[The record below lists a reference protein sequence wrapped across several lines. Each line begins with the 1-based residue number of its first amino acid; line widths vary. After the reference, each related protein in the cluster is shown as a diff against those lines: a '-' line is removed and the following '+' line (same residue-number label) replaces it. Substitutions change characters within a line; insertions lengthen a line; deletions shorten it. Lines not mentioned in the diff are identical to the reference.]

1 MSVRVRFAPSPTG
14 FLHVGGLRT
23 ALYNYLFA
31 RHHNGTFVL
40 RIEDTD
46 RTRLV
51 ENAVENLIESLH
63 WAGIDFDEGP
73 GKGGDF
79 GPYVQSE
86 RLHIYKEYS
95 NILHEKGAA
104 YYAFDTAEEIE
115 EMRKRNPSE
124 QFAKYDRFT
133 MKNELMLGIDETK
146 KLIESGTQY
155 VLRLKVPDNT
165 LIVFE
170 DLIRGK
176 VEVNSNEIDDQVLM
190 KSDGYPTYH
199 LANVVDDHLMKISHV
214 IRGEEWLPST
224 PKHIILYES
233 FGWDKPAFAH
243 LPLLLNPDKTKL
255 SKRQGSVAVED
266 FASEGYFSDAF
277 VNFVALLGWNP
288 SSDREIYTIDELI
301 ESFDLEKVNKGG
313 AVFDRAKL
321 EWMNFQYLKQK
332 PASLLIFG
340 LKPLLEQNGIS
351 GFNDEYLAK
360 VIDLFR
366 ERIKFVRE
374 LPVIAAYMFQKPSD
388 YEKDYLDKHWKD
400 NTLELLKSLLEIYKR
415 ENDFTHSNLYELT
428 KSYIEGLGMKLKE
441 IIHPIRLIIT
451 GKSAGAGMFETME
464 VLGKDECINRIEEFI
479 KLKESGKI

>member
-31 RHHNGTFVL
+31 RHHKGTFVL

-51 ENAVENLIESLH
+51 DNAVENLIKSLQ
-63 WAGIDFDEGP
+63 WTGIDYDEGP
-73 GKGGDF
+73 VKGGNY
-79 GPYVQSE
+79 GPYIQSE
-86 RLHIYKEYS
+86 RLPIYKEYAD
-95 NILHEKGAA
+95 ILHKNGAA
-104 YYAFDTAEEIE
+104 YYAFDTPEEIE
-115 EMRKRNPSE
+115 EMRKRIPGE
-124 QFAKYDRFT
+124 AFTKYDRAS
-133 MKNELMLGIDETK
+133 MKNELTLVEEETK
-146 KLIESGTQY
+146 KLIESGTPY

-165 LIVFE
+165 IVEFD

-176 VEVNSNEIDDQVLM
+176 VEVNTNEIDDQVLM
-190 KSDGYPTYH
+190 KSDGFPTYH
-199 LANVVDDHLMKISHV
+199 LANVVDDHLMQITHV

-224 PKHIILYES
+224 PKHILLYNS
-233 FGWDKPAFAH
+233 FGWEKPFFAH

-266 FASEGYFSDAF
+266 FAVEGYFSDAI

-288 SSDREIYTIDELI
+288 SADREIYTMDELI
-301 ESFDLEKVNKGG
+301 ESFDIEKVNKGG

-321 EWMNFQYLKQK
+321 EWMNFQYLKEK
-332 PASLLIFG
+332 PAPDLANILAPI
-340 LKPLLEQNGIS
+340 LETKGIT
-351 GFNDEYLAK
+351 GFQKDYLEK

-366 ERIKFVRE
+366 ERIKFVKDIPE
-374 LPVIAAYMFQKPSD
+374 IAGYMFVSPKD
-388 YEKDYLDKHWKD
+388 YEKDYLEKHWKE
-400 NTLELLKSLLEIYKR
+400 NTIEILKPLLEKYKATD
-415 ENDFTHSNLYELT
+415 DFSHSALHEFT

-441 IIHPIRLIIT
+441 IIHPIRLMIT

-464 VLGKDECINRIEEFI
+464 VLGKDECIIRIEEFI
-479 KLKESGKI
+479 MKKKTGKI